1 MGSNIYFGAL
11 YWNLKLKEK
20 GKGRG
25 DEEEQFE
32 EQENLNSAIWDLRAM
47 LELRQPS

>member
-1 MGSNIYFGAL
+1 MGSNIYFRAL

-20 GKGRG
+20 GKEIG

-32 EQENLNSAIWDLRAM
+32 EQENLITAIWDLRAT
-47 LELRQPS
+47 LKL